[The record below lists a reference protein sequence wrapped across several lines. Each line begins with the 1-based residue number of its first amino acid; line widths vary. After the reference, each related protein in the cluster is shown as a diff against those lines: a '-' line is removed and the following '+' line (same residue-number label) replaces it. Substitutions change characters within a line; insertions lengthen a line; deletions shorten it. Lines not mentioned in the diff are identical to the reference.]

1 MNLFYML
8 FGKSSSGK
16 KTRKARYH
24 GSKHNKSYKK
34 SQYHIKHGKS
44 RRNKHTMK
52 GG

>member
-8 FGKSSSGK
+8 FGKSTSGK

-34 SQYHIKHGKS
+34 AQFKHGKS
-44 RRNKHTMK
+44 RGNKHRMK